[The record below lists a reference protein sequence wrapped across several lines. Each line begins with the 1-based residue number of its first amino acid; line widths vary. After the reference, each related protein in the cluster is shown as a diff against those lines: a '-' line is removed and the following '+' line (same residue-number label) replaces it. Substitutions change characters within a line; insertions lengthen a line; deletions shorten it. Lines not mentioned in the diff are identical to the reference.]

1 MVACHA
7 PTEYMPFW
15 TWLFPRT
22 PAVFPSPLPCDQ
34 AVQNLRAATARGN
47 LTATGTIAGSVTAAR
62 VNLYH
67 RTMLRNSFKPH
78 FRGHFVDTAQG
89 CTLQGRFALPMLVHA
104 FMLFWLG
111 FCMLWTVIT
120 AVQLG
125 KVDLMLLPAA
135 LPGTVM
141 AAFGI
146 GLVRLGQH
154 LSVDDTAVLSRVIQQ
169 ALQPTTH

>member
-1 MVACHA
+1 MKR
-7 PTEYMPFW
+7 MSFW

-22 PAVFPSPLPCDQ
+22 AVVFPSPLPRAQ
-34 AVQNLRAATARGN
+34 AVQHLRAATARGN
-47 LTATGTIAGSVTAAR
+47 ITATGSIAGSVQATR

-67 RTMLRNSFKPH
+67 RSALRNSFKPH

-89 CTLQGRFALPMLVHA
+89 CELQGRFALPALVHA
-104 FMLFWLG
+104 FLLFWLC
-111 FCMLWTVIT
+111 FCVLWTVIS

-125 KVDLMLLPAA
+125 RMDLLLIPAA
-135 LPGTVM
+135 LPGVVM

-154 LSVDDTAVLSRVIQQ
+154 LAAADPETLSRVIRQ
-169 ALQPTTH
+169 ALQSGSVER

>member
-1 MVACHA
+1 MM
-7 PTEYMPFW
+7 ERMSFW

-22 PAVFPSPLPCDQ
+22 PAVFPSPLPREQ

-47 LTATGTIAGSVTAAR
+47 ITATGSIGGSVQETQ

-67 RTMLRNSFKPH
+67 RSVARNSFKPH
-78 FRGHFVDTAQG
+78 FRGHFVDTARG
-89 CTLQGRFALPMLVHA
+89 CELRGRFALPAFVHA

-111 FCMLWTVIT
+111 FCVLWTVVSAI
-120 AVQLG
+120 QFGRL
-125 KVDLMLLPAA
+125 DLLLVPVA
-135 LPGTVM
+135 LPGLVM

-154 LSVDDTAVLSRVIQQ
+154 LSATDPATLSRVIRQ
-169 ALQPTTH
+169 ALQSAPTGQ

>member
-1 MVACHA
+1 
-7 PTEYMPFW
+7 MPFW

-22 PAVFPSPLPCDQ
+22 PAVFPSPLPRAQ

-47 LTATGTIAGSVTAAR
+47 ITATGTIVGSVEAAR

-67 RTMLRNSFKPH
+67 RSALRNSFKPH

-89 CTLQGRFALPMLVHA
+89 CALHGRFAPPVLVHA
-104 FMLFWLG
+104 FMVFWLG
-111 FCMLWTVIT
+111 FCVLGTTISV
-120 AVQLG
+120 VQLG
-125 KVDLMLLPAA
+125 RMDPMLIPAA
-135 LPGTVM
+135 LPGVLM

-154 LSVDDTAVLSRVIQQ
+154 LSANDPAILSRVIRQ
-169 ALQPTTH
+169 ALQSHHPEP